1 MTSDMVTVTDKV
13 IHTVARETQTDPI
26 DLPPLY
32 DVVDGDSLHAVVEQ
46 MDEGT
51 VMFGYAG
58 VTVTV
63 SATGTVQ
70 VASAS
75 RCPEPDDSEPTA
87 TGD

>member
-1 MTSDMVTVTDKV
+1 MVTVSNKV

-32 DVVDGDSLHAVVEQ
+32 DVVDGDSLGAVVEQ
-46 MDEGT
+46 MDEGSVT
-51 VMFGYAG
+51 FGYAG

-63 SATGTVQ
+63 FATGTVE
-70 VASAS
+70 VTSAS
-75 RCPEPDDSEPTA
+75 QSLEPDDGEPTA